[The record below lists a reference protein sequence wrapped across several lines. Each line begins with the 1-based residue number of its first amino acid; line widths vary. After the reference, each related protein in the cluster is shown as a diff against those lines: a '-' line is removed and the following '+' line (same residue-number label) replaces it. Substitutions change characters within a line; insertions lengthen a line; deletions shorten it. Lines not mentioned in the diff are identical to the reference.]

1 MMRFSPS
8 VGRCRPV
15 YGTNFRDAP
24 NGLIPLNEYESGLQ
38 HAFVHDISNRTGC
51 PSFFFSL
58 DPGQVYR
65 NELES
70 RRFVVIIIIVLLLL
84 LFCYPLQVV

>member
-1 MMRFSPS
+1 MMLFSSS
-8 VGRCRPV
+8 VEACRPV

-24 NGLIPLNEYESGLQ
+24 NGLIPFNEYESGLL
-38 HAFVHDISNRTGC
+38 HAFARTEQDVRLG
-51 PSFFFSL
+51 FFFSGF
-58 DPGQVYR
+58 GQVYR

-84 LFCYPLQVV
+84 FWYPL